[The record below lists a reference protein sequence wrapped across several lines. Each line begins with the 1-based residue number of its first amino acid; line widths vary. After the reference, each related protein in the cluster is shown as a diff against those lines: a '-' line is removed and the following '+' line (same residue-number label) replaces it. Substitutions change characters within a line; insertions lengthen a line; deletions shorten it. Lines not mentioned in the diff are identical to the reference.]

1 MASINDMRDV
11 LGMAEPSPQPFKRP
25 KIAHEKKEGISREL
39 SNLLGDS
46 NPPVVTIQ
54 AKFKEKPKFKQLA
67 ARWTQTPFTNG
78 ARKDGLVL
86 SHWTCGTQTTA
97 VDVPYRFESFNKQ
110 PDIISYTDEEYTTY
124 LEKPD
129 WTKEET
135 DALVDLCADY
145 DLRFLVIH
153 DRWPDTKFSP
163 RTIEQLKD
171 RYYSISRSLLA
182 SRGLST
188 EGLNYDFQRETTR
201 KQYLEELFKRTP
213 QELEEENKLIAEAKR
228 LEANEKAL
236 AQQKADLLRLLETP
250 AAQGSY
256 SQYTTSQGLGSL
268 AQSLL
273 TADKQKHKKRPS
285 EMLTPSASFRQKHRK
300 LSPREEREYGVV
312 WHDKL
317 SSGAY
322 LRSQKTV
329 VLKQTVAAKV
339 QAVMQELG
347 MSNVLSMPTEK
358 TVKRFDMLQQKIGI
372 LLEAKRVCDKI
383 SESTAEVKEE

>member
-1 MASINDMRDV
+1 M
-11 LGMAEPSPQPFKRP
+11 
-25 KIAHEKKEGISREL
+25 
-39 SNLLGDS
+39 
-46 NPPVVTIQ
+46 
-54 AKFKEKPKFKQLA
+54 
-67 ARWTQTPFTNG
+67 
-78 ARKDGLVL
+78 
-86 SHWTCGTQTTA
+86 
-97 VDVPYRFESFNKQ
+97 PYRFEVFDKHA
-110 PDIISYTDEEYTTY
+110 DVIDYTPEEYATY
-124 LEKPD
+124 LEKPG
-129 WTKEET
+129 WSKEET
-135 DALVDLCADY
+135 DRLMSLCKEY
-145 DLRFLVIH
+145 DLRFIIVH
-153 DRWPDTKFSP
+153 DRWCESGSSS
-163 RTIEQLKD
+163 RTIEELKD
-171 RYYSISRSLLA
+171 RYYSIARSLLS
-182 SRGLST
+182 SRGQST
-188 EGLNYDFQRETTR
+188 EGLHYDFQRETTR